1 MNKQFIA
8 MILLIAQGEICNA
21 ALLINSQ
28 SVTVDMENEEV
39 LFAIVFNRD
48 PDFYTVDEHDR
59 QADEFQY
66 YIDFD
71 CNPVQQGVKFQG
83 ASSAE
88 TIVRG
93 GEIYAYDQIPFRNES
108 GTSSDP
114 TSGGWGEIRAL
125 VPYQLDG
132 AVLTFT
138 ATLETIGDIDG
149 QFGYALG
156 LSEYGATTDW
166 LYVPEPATVLLLGIG
181 AVLLRGIRRHR

>member
-149 QFGYALG
+149 QFG
-156 LSEYGATTDW
+156 
-166 LYVPEPATVLLLGIG
+166 
-181 AVLLRGIRRHR
+181 